1 MAGGFSIEGKL
12 YQIMPAEVLEVIYK
26 DDSPELIYGIKV
38 KILADGSA
46 AEDETSTSVITA
58 VPINYNNI
66 RMPLRGEVVLLFK
79 APSPYSSGNRI
90 NLEIYYIDIVSL
102 QFMPHHNSI
111 PTTTKIT
118 TTKGSQSGNSSN
130 YAETSAGNT
139 NSAGASTA
147 PKVDSNFTEKP
158 TVKPLQPYVGDVILS
173 GRYGQTIRFSTE
185 SKGGEFAKTP
195 NFSKEPGK
203 PITIIRNTDMT
214 KDTGK
219 INDFVTEDFDKD
231 DTYMVLASGQELVLT
246 QASKTLKASKG
257 KNITSWKDEKWGKT
271 PQALISSGR
280 IVFNSTQKE
289 IIAFAKKGIALSTD
303 TVITIDAKESVVVNA
318 NKIELGLDADEPLM
332 LGNAWKTW
340 MDQLLT
346 AIGTISPVSP
356 VGPCSP
362 LTATPQ
368 WAQIEQAKAKLKTL
382 ISDTVFTKK
391 KTSA

>member
-1 MAGGFSIEGKL
+1 MAGGFLSEGKL

-26 DDSPELIYGIKV
+26 DDNPELIYGVKA

-46 AEDETSTSVITA
+46 ADDETSASTLTA
-58 VPINYNNI
+58 VPLNYNSI
-66 RMPLRGEVVLLFK
+66 RMPLKGEVVLLVK
-79 APSPYSSGNRI
+79 APSPYASGNRT
-90 NLEIYYIDIVSL
+90 NLEVYYTDIVSL
-102 QFMPHHNSI
+102 QFNPHHNSL
-111 PTTTKIT
+111 PTATKIT
-118 TTKGSQSGNSSN
+118 PEKGSQSGNSNN
-130 YAETSAGNT
+130 YAEASAGNT
-139 NSAGASTA
+139 SSGDSA
-147 PKVDSNFTEKP
+147 PEVDDNFTEKP

-185 SKGGEFAKTP
+185 PKGGEFAKP
-195 NFSKEPGK
+195 AKFSKEPGK
-203 PITIIRNTDMT
+203 PITIIRNTDMS

-231 DTYMVLASGQELVLT
+231 DSYMVLASGQELVLK
-246 QASKTLKASKG
+246 QASEKLKAAKG

-271 PQALISSGR
+271 PQALITSGR

-289 IIAFAKKGIALSTD
+289 IIAFAKKGIALSSE
-303 TVITIDAKESVVVNA
+303 TVVTVDAKESIVLNA
-318 NKIELGLDADEPLM
+318 NKLELGLDADEPLI
-332 LGNAWKTW
+332 LGKAWKDW

-368 WAQIEQAKAKLKTL
+368 WAQIEQAKAKLQTL
-382 ISDTVFTKK
+382 LSQTVFTMK